1 MIRLVLLFA
10 IVISSSAYGQK
21 KLPVSSPIL
30 HEEFVFPFQ
39 HEHVHGSSL
48 VELPNGDFMIA
59 WFQGSGERNADDVR
73 IMGARLQKGSKTWS
87 KAFELADT
95 PNLPDCNP
103 VLFLVDKK
111 LFLVW
116 IAVQANKWEHS
127 ILRFKT
133 STEWGNNGSP
143 VWNWQDNILLKPNED
158 FATEVEAKL
167 KELPNLHEGW
177 SEYAPKY
184 DQMIVEASKDI
195 TKRSAGWMTRIKPL
209 ILANNKILL
218 PLYSDG
224 FNFSMLAISEDKGA
238 SWASSLPIVGRGPI
252 QPALA
257 QRKDG
262 TIVAYMRD
270 SGNAPNR
277 IQISE
282 SKDEG
287 KTWSV
292 AKRTDIPNTASVEVV
307 VLKDGRWAL
316 FGNDIDDGRYQLSL
330 YLSNDEGKSWSSKI
344 FIENEKSKQGGFS
357 YPSLIVGANGLLH
370 ISYSY
375 HLKNDKKTIKYVV
388 LDPLKINN

>member
-1 MIRLVLLFA
+1 MIRLVLLFTL
-10 IVISSSAYGQK
+10 ITFSSVFGQSNVTMH
-21 KLPVSSPIL
+21 PSIL
-30 HEEFVFPFQ
+30 HEDLIFPYQ
-39 HEHVHGSSL
+39 QEHVHGSSL
-48 VELPNGDFMIA
+48 VELPNGDLLIA
-59 WFQGSGERNADDVR
+59 WFQGTGERNADDVR
-73 IMGARLQKGSKTWS
+73 IMGARLRKGNKAWSKT
-87 KAFELADT
+87 FELADT

-103 VLFLVDKK
+103 VLFLIGKK
-111 LFLVW
+111 LYLVW

-133 STEWGNNGSP
+133 ALKWEEDGAP
-143 VWNWQDNILLKPNED
+143 VWNWQDNILLKPNES
-158 FATEVEAKL
+158 FSAEVEAKF
-167 KELPNLHEGW
+167 KELPNLGEGW

-184 DQMIVEASKDI
+184 DQLIIAASKDI

-209 ILANNKILL
+209 ILGNGKILL

-224 FNFSMLAISEDKGA
+224 FNMSIIAISKDHGT
-238 SWASSLPIVGRGPI
+238 SWTPSLPIVGRGPI

-262 TIVAYMRD
+262 TIIAYMRD

-287 KTWSV
+287 MTWT
-292 AKRTDIPNTASVEVV
+292 AATRTDIPNTASVEVA

-316 FGNDIDDGRYQLSL
+316 LGNDIIDGRYQLCL
-330 YLSNDEGKSWSSKI
+330 YISNDEGKTWPSKI
-344 FIENEKSKQGGFS
+344 FIENDESKQGGFS
-357 YPSLIVGANGLLH
+357 YPSLIIGSNGLLY

-375 HLKNDKKTIKYVV
+375 HLEKDKKTIKYIVV
-388 LDPLKINN
+388 DPVKITF